1 MDADQELLRRA
12 ARGDRDA
19 FDHLVRPHWPR
30 LYALARRQLRSP
42 DDAADALQETLLRAW
57 QALPRFR
64 GDAQLS
70 TWLYR
75 ICLNAVHDQRARTAE
90 RHAAPL
96 DDVPEA
102 VDRRDRFAEAELAS
116 ELTRA
121 LDELDED
128 YRVAIVLCDLC
139 GCSYAEAA
147 EVLGVPEGTI
157 KSRIFRGRRAL
168 AQRLGTFATDER
180 SKSR

>member
-1 MDADQELLRRA
+1 MDDDPELVRRA

-19 FDHLVRPHWPR
+19 FDRLVRPHWPR
-30 LYALARRQLRSP
+30 LHALARRQLP
-42 DDAADALQETLLRAW
+42 PEDADDALQETLLRAW

-75 ICLNAVHDQRARTAE
+75 ICLNAVHDQRARTAA
-90 RHAAPL
+90 RRVAPL
-96 DDVPEA
+96 DELPEP
-102 VDRRDRFAEAELAS
+102 VERRDRFAEAELAT
-116 ELTRA
+116 ELARA
-121 LDELDED
+121 IDELEEE

-147 EVLGVPEGTI
+147 EILGVPEGTI

-168 AQRLGTFATDER
+168 AQRLGTYGADVR
-180 SKSR
+180 SNS